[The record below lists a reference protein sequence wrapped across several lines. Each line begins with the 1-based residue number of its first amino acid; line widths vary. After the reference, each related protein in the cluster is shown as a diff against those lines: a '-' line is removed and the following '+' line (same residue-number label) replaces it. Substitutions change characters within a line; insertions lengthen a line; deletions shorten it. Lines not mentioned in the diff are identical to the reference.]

1 MANTVKAHQ
10 SVTTE
15 VNDGGTVLAGG
26 TLISDNPMSNNRTLV
41 QNADGGTDYGSKV
54 VKKAN
59 EASSEDHAGVIE
71 AKGVG
76 TGTFAF
82 YPNAQEGERNFIVRG
97 AGTAEGNN
105 EVNNSA
111 EASIATLGN
120 EYPSTVGIRTV
131 NKVHKIV
138 DTDLYGSQDPSAA
151 TTAAFNVLA
160 APSSAMV
167 PGRTKGTG
175 AGDDSNF
182 VQTGDGSTAAEDK
195 AASPTRNVPGELTF
209 HFGGLGKPTTGK
221 EYKSRD
227 SHE

>member
-10 SVTTE
+10 SVTVE
-15 VNDGGTVLAGG
+15 VNDGGTVLGGG
-26 TLISDNPMSNNRTLV
+26 TLSSDNPMTNNRTLV

-54 VKKAN
+54 VKKSS

-131 NKVHKIV
+131 NKIHKIV
-138 DTDLYGSQDPSAA
+138 DTDLYGTDA
-151 TTAAFNVLA
+151 TTKFNVLA
-160 APSSAMV
+160 RPSSAMV

-175 AGDDSNF
+175 AGSDSNF
-182 VQTGDGSTAAEDK
+182 VQKDGSTAATDD
-195 AASPTRNVPGELTF
+195 AASPTRGVPGELTF
-209 HFGGLGKPTTGK
+209 MFGAANPTTDK
-221 EYKSRD
+221 KYSARD
-227 SHE
+227 SHEA

>member
-1 MANTVKAHQ
+1 MSTTNAHQ

-15 VNDGGTVLAGG
+15 VTDGGTVLGGG
-26 TLISDNPMSNNRTLV
+26 TLSSDNPMTNNRTLV

-54 VKKAN
+54 VKKSS

-97 AGTAEGNN
+97 AGTADGNN
-105 EVNNSA
+105 EVNNSV

-138 DTDLYGSQDPSAA
+138 DTDLYGTAV
-151 TTAAFNVLA
+151 TTKFDVLA
-160 APSSAMV
+160 RPSSAMV

-175 AGDDSNF
+175 AGSDSNF
-182 VQTGDGSTAAEDK
+182 VQKDGSTAATDD
-195 AASPTRNVPGELTF
+195 AASPTRAVPGELTF
-209 HFGGLGKPTTGK
+209 MFGAANPTTDK
-221 EYKSRD
+221 NYKARD
-227 SHE
+227 SHEA